1 MIKHIVFFR
10 FGKEGAETLDELVDA
25 VSMKLS
31 ELSTLSC
38 IESLS
43 IHNNI
48 AHSPYANF
56 DLMVDCSF
64 KNFEQLK
71 EYQKHP
77 KHKAFVTW
85 LKTVITERACVD
97 FEVFNN
103 E

>member
-1 MIKHIVFFR
+1 
-10 FGKEGAETLDELVDA
+10 
-25 VSMKLS
+25 
-31 ELSTLSC
+31 
-38 IESLS
+38 
-43 IHNNI
+43 
-48 AHSPYANF
+48 
-56 DLMVDCSF
+56 MVDCSF